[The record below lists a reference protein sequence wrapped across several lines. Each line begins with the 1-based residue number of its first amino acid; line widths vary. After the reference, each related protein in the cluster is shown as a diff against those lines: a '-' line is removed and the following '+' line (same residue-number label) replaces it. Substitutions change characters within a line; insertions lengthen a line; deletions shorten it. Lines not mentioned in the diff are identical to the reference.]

1 MRQEAKVSK
10 QAFQVGVIG
19 LGTIGTGVV
28 KVLQKDSN
36 LLEARTGRPI
46 VLKTVADISPQKK
59 EGIDYSKFSLVNDA
73 MQIINDPSIDLVVEV
88 IGGVTHAKTFIE
100 AALKNKKHVVTA
112 NKELIAKHG
121 RALIGLAKDQGV
133 NLFYEASSGGGIPI
147 INALTSSL
155 AANSYNKIYGI
166 LNGTTNYI
174 LSKMTAEGAE
184 FDDVLK
190 EAQQLGYAEADPTSD
205 VDGHDVAY
213 KLTILSSIAFD
224 CYFESSDI
232 FREGI
237 RNISFRDI
245 AVAKQYGYV
254 IKLLAIGIARE
265 ENQVELRV
273 HPVMIKQSHPLAAV
287 NGSFNAVFV
296 EGANVGETMFYGRG
310 AGELPTAS
318 AVVGDIVTIVRGAE
332 IRETS
337 PTLRFGASKKQIIPM
352 GDIESKYYLRL
363 IAKDHPGVL
372 AAISKVFG
380 DNGVSITTVQQTDPV
395 GEDAEI
401 VIMTH
406 TVKESQIQKALAAIE
421 QLDVVSRVCSLIRT
435 GL

>member
-1 MRQEAKVSK
+1 MSEK
-10 QAFQVGVIG
+10 AFRVGVIG
-19 LGTIGTGVV
+19 FGTIGTGVV
-28 KVLQKDSN
+28 KVLLKDSR
-36 LLEARTGRPI
+36 LLAERVGRPI
-46 VLKTVADISPQKK
+46 VLKTVADIAPQKK
-59 EGIDYSKFSLVNDA
+59 EDIDYTKFEMKSDA
-73 MQIINDPSIDLVVEV
+73 MQLIDDPSIDLVVEV
-88 IGGVTHAKTFIE
+88 IGGVTHAKRFIE
-100 AALKNKKHVVTA
+100 AALRNKKHVVTA

-121 RALIGLAKDQGV
+121 ESLISLAKEMKV

-155 AANSYNKIYGI
+155 AANPFKKIYGI

-184 FDDVLK
+184 FADVLK
-190 EAQQLGYAEADPTSD
+190 EAQELGYAESDPSSD

-213 KLTILSSIAFD
+213 KLTILSSIAFNS
-224 CYFESSDI
+224 YFDI
-232 FREGI
+232 GEVYREGI

-245 AVAKQYGYV
+245 SVAKRYGYI
-254 IKLLAIGIARE
+254 IKLLAIGINLGNDRV
-265 ENQVELRV
+265 QLRV
-273 HPVMIKQSHPLAAV
+273 HPVKMKQSHPLAAV

-296 EGANVGETMFYGRG
+296 EGENVGETMFYGRG

-318 AVVGDIVTIVRGAE
+318 AVVGDIITIARAADTG
-332 IRETS
+332 ETS
-337 PTLRFGASKKQIIPM
+337 PTLSFGGAKKQIVPI
-352 GDIESKYYLRL
+352 GEVESKYYLRL

-380 DNGVSITTVQQTDPV
+380 DNSVSITTVQQTDPV

-401 VIMTH
+401 VVMTH
-406 TVKESQIQKALAAIE
+406 VVKESQIQKALSEILKLPTVAE
-421 QLDVVSRVCSLIRT
+421 VCSLIRT

>member
-1 MRQEAKVSK
+1 VSVSAK
-10 QAFQVGVIG
+10 AFQIGVIG
-19 LGTIGTGVV
+19 FGTIGTGVV
-28 KVLQKDSN
+28 KILQKDRGI
-36 LLEARTGRPI
+36 LRQRTGRDI
-46 VLKTVADISPQKK
+46 VLKTVADIAPGKK
-59 EGIDYSKFSLVNDA
+59 EGVDYSTFALTKDA
-73 MQIINDPSIDLVVEV
+73 MEIINDSSIDLVVEL
-88 IGGVTHAKTFIE
+88 IGGITHAKRFIE
-100 AALKNKKHVVTA
+100 AALKNKKHVVSA

-121 RALIGLAKDQGV
+121 KELIGLANEMGV

-155 AANSYNKIYGI
+155 AGNPYKKIYGI

-190 EAQQLGYAEADPTSD
+190 EAQALGYAEADPSSD

-224 CYFESSDI
+224 HYFETADI

-254 IKLLAIGIARE
+254 IKLLAIGIARSE
-265 ENQVELRV
+265 TDVELRV
-273 HPVMIKQSHPLAAV
+273 HPVMIRQSHPIASV
-287 NGSFNAVFV
+287 NGSFNAVYV
-296 EGANVGETMFYGRG
+296 EGENVGETMFYGRG

-318 AVVGDIVTIVRGAE
+318 AVVGDIIAIVRGANDGKS
-332 IRETS
+332 S
-337 PTLRFGASKKQIIPM
+337 PTLNFGKSDKRIVPM
-352 GDIESKYYLRL
+352 GDIESKYYVRL
-363 IAKDHPGVL
+363 IVQDHPGVL
-372 AAISKVFG
+372 AAISRAFG
-380 DNGVSITTVQQTDPV
+380 DNDVSITTVQQADPT
-395 GEDAEI
+395 GDDAEI

-406 TVKESQIQKALAAIE
+406 LVRESQMQKALAEIGG
-421 QLDVVSRVCSLIRT
+421 LKVVSKVCSVIRT